1 MTGYQTK
8 NMVTIFQIGSS
19 ELWSLILAKRFKTD
33 MEPYLID
40 VTDGQQSDAENLSDI
55 EYLSFSTIV
64 L

>member
-33 MEPYLID
+33 MGPYLID
-40 VTDGQQSDAENLSDI
+40 VTDGQQSDAENL
-55 EYLSFSTIV
+55 
-64 L
+64 